1 MRPRMGARTL
11 GALAATAALALGV
24 APGIAAAD
32 DDDSLVTFR
41 LPNRAA
47 VDQLQAAGTDL
58 GERVQ
63 PNADGTVDVDAVVT
77 PEEKAVL
84 EAQGFKAI
92 DVVQG
97 PDNTAALRAERNA
110 AIAQDNAALENAKA
124 GRVVAKVKVKGAT
137 ATGLVRAQRADY
149 WESYA
154 GRFISIEAFS
164 PDAHYTCTPSR
175 QCTYVGPTLTASWLD
190 AGGNVLGTQQ
200 LSVFNDTDSSL
211 NPVAYL
217 YHSSL
222 VRLGNNDGTAM
233 PAKVR
238 IGSSDGS
245 VDEIDVKP
253 WVSKDGS
260 NPFPQGFLKDFNT
273 HYVDPQEGYTRISDL
288 AAQYPNIST
297 LIDLPNKTPG
307 YQRKSQAI
315 VGTSTPYTGSTAG
328 GNSPGGLNA
337 AMQAQAVVLTTQ
349 AWGQEGGNDVT
360 AALLNPAAASSPLS
374 VSVAGKAITVNLA
387 TDAAGAVTSTAA
399 QVVDAINASPDAAA
413 LVTATKFRTNTGA
426 GVVAPTATTALKD
439 FLNAPATYP
448 RGPQT
453 VKMLR
458 IGTHRDGSKVGV
470 FIYCQE
476 HAREWGTPLVC
487 LETAERLLRNYGVDP
502 ETTKL
507 VDNLDI
513 FIIPTINADGAA
525 YSMYDN
531 AGQRRNMVDYC
542 ASNPT
547 GNNDPAAR
555 NSWGVDLNRNFSVGS
570 LFDGYTGAS
579 SSCTSDVFSGP
590 SEFSEPETRNEKYVQ
605 DTFTNIKFAM
615 NVHSSGGYFM
625 WPPGA
630 YKGTDRVPLA
640 YPPYGTLKY
649 FDQTAASVLD
659 RIKSYRGTTILPSQT
674 GPVNDVLYSAAG
686 NSADE
691 AYYNH
696 GIIGYDFEIGASHY
710 YFDTATQTWR
720 TAGTG
725 FQPCFGAVGT
735 GGGSGSCPTNGALV
749 NEGHDEGM
757 EFANGNYALLES
769 ALDYQQ
775 DTKAP
780 EVGLTGPSISPTPFD
795 VRFSEDEAAQ
805 IYYTTDGSAPTTS
818 STIYQPN
825 RPRALPEPIHI
836 GGTTTIKWLAVDFK
850 GNQSTGSKTLYIGTQ
865 VDGSVG
871 GTTPATLALSLGT
884 PASFGAFTPGLAKD
898 YEASMTAN
906 VISTAGDG
914 ALSVADPSATATGHL
929 VNGTFS
935 LPSVLQT
942 KATSAAGTGS
952 AYAAVGG
959 SASPTTVLTYGGPAS
974 NDAVTVGFKQSIGAS
989 DALRTGSYSKTLTFT
1004 LSTTNP

>member
-1 MRPRMGARTL
+1 MGARPW
-11 GALAATAALALGV
+11 GALVATAVIALGV

-32 DDDSLVTFR
+32 DSDSLVTFR

-47 VDQLQAAGTDL
+47 VDQLIASGTDL

-63 PNADGTVDVDAVVT
+63 PNADGTVDVDAVVS
-77 PEEKAVL
+77 PEEQAVL
-84 EAQGFKAI
+84 EAEGYKAI
-92 DVVQG
+92 DVVQD
-97 PDNTAALRAERNA
+97 PDRTAALRAERNA
-110 AIAQDNAALENAKA
+110 AIAQDKAAEENARA
-124 GRVVAKVKVKGAT
+124 GRVVAKVKVKGLT

-164 PDAHYTCTPSR
+164 PDAHYSCPTRNTCV
-175 QCTYVGPTLTASWLD
+175 YVGPTLTASWLD

-200 LSVFNDTDSSL
+200 LQPFSDSDSSL
-211 NPVAYL
+211 NPVAYM

-222 VRLGNNDGTAM
+222 VRLGNQDGTTPM

-260 NPFPQGFLKDFNT
+260 NPFPAGFQKDFNT
-273 HYVDPQEGYTRISDL
+273 HYVDPQEAYKRISDL
-288 AAQYPNIST
+288 AAQYPNISAVS
-297 LIDLPNKTPG
+297 DLPNKTPG

-315 VGTSTPYTGSTAG
+315 LGTSTPYTGSTSGATG
-328 GNSPGGLNA
+328 TTPGGLTA
-337 AMQAQAVVLTTQ
+337 AMQAQAVVLTTL
-349 AWGQEGGNDVT
+349 AWGQDGGNDVT
-360 AALLNPAAASSPLS
+360 AALVKPADPSSPLS

-387 TDAAGAVTSTAA
+387 TDATGTVTSTAA
-399 QVVDAINASPDAAA
+399 QVVDAINASPAAAA
-413 LVTATKFRTNTGA
+413 LVTATKFRTNAGA
-426 GVVAPTATTALKD
+426 GVVTPTATTALKD
-439 FLNAPATYP
+439 FLNAPPTYP

-458 IGTHRDGSKVGV
+458 IGSHRDGSKVGV

-476 HAREWGTPLVC
+476 HAREWATPLVC

-513 FIIPTINADGAA
+513 FIIPSINADGAA

-531 AGQRRNMVDYC
+531 SAQRRNMVDYC

-547 GNNDPAAR
+547 GANDPIAR
-555 NSWGVDLNRNFSVGS
+555 NAWGVDLNRNFSVGS
-570 LFDGYTGAS
+570 IFDGYTGSS
-579 SSCTSDVFSGP
+579 SSCTNDVFSGP

-615 NVHSSGGYFM
+615 NIHSSGGYFM

-659 RIKSYRGTTILPSQT
+659 RIKSYRGTTILPAQT
-674 GPVNDVLYSAAG
+674 GPVIDVLYSAAG

-696 GIIGYDFEIGASHY
+696 GIIGYDFEVGASHY
-710 YFDTATQTWR
+710 YFDTATGTYR
-720 TAGTG
+720 TAATG
-725 FQPCFGAVGT
+725 FQPCYGPVGS
-735 GGGSGSCPTNGALV
+735 GGGQGSCPANGSLV

-769 ALDYQQ
+769 AYDYGQ

-780 EVGLTGPSISPTPFD
+780 TVGLTGPSISATPFD
-795 VRFSEDEAAQ
+795 VRFTEDEAAQ
-805 IYYTTDGSAPTTS
+805 IYYTTDGSTPTTS

-865 VDGSVG
+865 VGGTVSGSV
-871 GTTPATLALSLGT
+871 PATLSLTLGS
-884 PASFGAFTPGLAKD
+884 PASFGAFTPGVDKT
-898 YEASMTAN
+898 YTASTAAN
-906 VISTAGDG
+906 VISTAGDAALTVSDPGHMANG
-914 ALSVADPSATATGHL
+914 A
-929 VNGTFS
+929 FS
-935 LPSVLQT
+935 LPDALQVAIT
-942 KATSAAGTGS
+942 PNAWTGPVSNGTSTIAFT
-952 AYAAVGG
+952 
-959 SASPTTVLTYGGPAS
+959 
-974 NDAVTVGFKQSIGAS
+974 QHIGAN